1 MIKHI
6 VFLIG
11 YIYFLYIDLKRKE
24 IDIAALAIYAL
35 MSLVAVAITR
45 NNVSMSTFMDSVY
58 SLTFGLIIYL
68 LSYFSMEGIGI
79 ADGLYFVINGLLL
92 TLKENILLFFTG
104 LLVAFVIGIFMF
116 YFGNAKRKADARL
129 PFIPCVLPFVSIVL
143 FQPKIPLVIW
153 I

>member
-6 VFLIG
+6 VFIVG

-24 IDIAALAIYAL
+24 IEITALIIYAL
-35 MSLVAVAITR
+35 LSLIAVALTK
-45 NNVSMSTFMDSVY
+45 NSVSMSAFMDSAY

-92 TLKENILLFFTG
+92 TLKENMLLFFTG
-104 LLVAFVIGIFMF
+104 LLVAFVIGIFMY
-116 YFGNAKRKADARL
+116 YFGNTKRKVDARL
-129 PFIPCVLPFVSIVL
+129 PFIPCVLPAIIGYILCIV
-143 FQPKIPLVIW
+143 
-153 I
+153 